1 MKKLVIIIVFL
12 VIYGCK
18 KREEAN
24 SCFQLIK
31 ASKIEVLRGNV
42 YYFHSFNYSEIIGYE
57 IYKKYGLVDYLQL
70 YPITV
75 DSCFRKIMNERIET
89 KIKLGLLNKEVRKL
103 KYNEE
108 ISQYKTKG
116 YEFKFSDGIYYP
128 LGSIDYPFL
137 RYPMNE
143 TDFKRNLINSIKEE
157 VDKNYGSSSFWI
169 VINKKGK
176 IESIERYK
184 RYSNIVDSY
193 IEKRIKQT
201 IWIPSLNKK
210 DSTFVKSRILFDLSS

>member
-1 MKKLVIIIVFL
+1 MKKLVLIVFL

-18 KREEAN
+18 KREGAN
-24 SCFQLIK
+24 SCFQMIK

-42 YYFHSFNYSEIIGYE
+42 YYFHSFNYSEVIEYE
-57 IYKKYGLVDYLQL
+57 IYKKYGLVDLVQL
-70 YPITV
+70 YPITE

-89 KIKLGLLNKEVRKL
+89 KIKLALLNKEVRKL

-137 RYPMNE
+137 RYPMCE
-143 TDFKRNLINSIKEE
+143 TDFKKDIVTFIKEK
-157 VDKNYGSSSFWI
+157 VDKSYGSSSFWI

-184 RYSNIVDSY
+184 KYSNIVDSY
-193 IEKRIKQT
+193 IEKRLKKT

-210 DSTFVKSRILFDLSS
+210 DSTFVKSRILFNLSS